1 MIVIQK
7 FYVTDTDLWID
18 SNFTT
23 ITDSSSKNNSFII
36 DSYCSEAYGHWYS
49 VVLQQFL
56 GKFE

>member
-36 DSYCSEAYGHWYS
+36 DSHCSDAYGYWYS